1 MEDFLIGAA
10 QIFTLATLAYMLA
23 GSIAGI
29 LAAAIPGF
37 TVTMAIVLTLPL
49 TFSMEPLQ
57 CISFMPSV
65 YFGGYTAVLIPSGL
79 CGILV
84 TPSLFSP
91 PF

>member
-37 TVTMAIVLTLPL
+37 TVTMAIVLTSPP
-49 TFSMEPLQ
+49 TFSM
-57 CISFMPSV
+57 
-65 YFGGYTAVLIPSGL
+65 
-79 CGILV
+79 
-84 TPSLFSP
+84 
-91 PF
+91 